1 MNSYELATM
10 REKLS
15 LNLPG
20 MAARFGRSLT
30 AGAGRGA
37 ATGAGLGAVAGAAG
51 EVAADHEGMTAKEI
65 LGRGAARAV
74 LGGAAGGMLGAT
86 SGGAGRVVR
95 DAKLLRPNEG
105 TFSAVG
111 KHVGGGFMRGA
122 KRLGYTLTGK
132 GDPHAMGVAS
142 SATAEKKINL
152 LRLRAADELAA
163 NPARAK
169 KIHSG
174 LAADSRSERLRGA
187 IGDHAID
194 TGTSTLPGVVKGLA
208 KDPRATSR
216 ALMTQMRAGGGS
228 GMAMLGVGLPL
239 AAGAGDIAMSGDES
253 AQGGLSKT
261 QKAVRAVG
269 TAGATALTAGMPLL
283 GGAAVGMGLDGLIHR
298 ATGGSRRPLPQAPSN
313 P

>member
-1 MNSYELATM
+1 MNSYELAAM
-10 REKLS
+10 HEKLA

-20 MAARFGRSLT
+20 MAARLGRSLS

-37 ATGAGLGAVAGAAG
+37 MSGAGLGAAAGAAG
-51 EVAADHEGMTAKEI
+51 EVVADHEGMSAKEI
-65 LGRGAARAV
+65 LGRGAARAM
-74 LGGAAGGMLGAT
+74 LGGAAGGLLGAA

-95 DAKLLRPNEG
+95 DARLLRPNEG
-105 TFSAVG
+105 TLSAVG
-111 KHVGGGFMRGA
+111 KHVGGGLSAGA

-132 GDPHAMGVAS
+132 GDPHSFGVS
-142 SATAEKKINL
+142 SSTTAEKKINL

-163 NPARAK
+163 NPSNAK

-174 LAADSRSERLRGA
+174 LAADSRSERLRGV

-194 TGTSTLPGVVKGLA
+194 TGTSTLPGVVKGLV
-208 KDPRATSR
+208 KDPRGTGR

-239 AAGAGDIAMSGDES
+239 AVGAGDIALKGDES
-253 AQGGLSKT
+253 AQGGLTRT
-261 QKAVRAVG
+261 QKAVRALG
-269 TAGATALTAGMPLL
+269 TAGSTALTAGMPFI
-283 GGAAVGMGLDGLIHR
+283 GGAVVGMGMDGLVHR
-298 ATGGSRRPLPQAPSN
+298 ATGGPRRPLPQVPSN